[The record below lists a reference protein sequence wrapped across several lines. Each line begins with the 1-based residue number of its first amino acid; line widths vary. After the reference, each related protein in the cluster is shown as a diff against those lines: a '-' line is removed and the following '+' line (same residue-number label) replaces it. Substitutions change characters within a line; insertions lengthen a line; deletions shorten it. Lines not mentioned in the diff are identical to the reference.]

1 MSDHCMPRAC
11 AVLLAALAALAHP
24 TAFPA
29 VLITEIVTDPQQD
42 HSETAGG
49 NGIGFDAVPGTGT
62 INDTDELVEL
72 FNAGSNPVDLSAF
85 TLDFTDSTP
94 ATFAF
99 AAPGSAV
106 LRFSQA
112 GDGVTNFSP
121 GTFLVLGNPPG
132 SLNNA
137 ITVTLRSNGIV
148 EDEVVVAN
156 GNASGVADEAFAR
169 IWTGAGFTSQF
180 AQTSLSINA
189 PTPIPEPATALLF
202 LAGLAALLAG
212 RTRLR

>member
-1 MSDHCMPRAC
+1 MSAHRTPRAC
-11 AVLLAALAALAHP
+11 AVLLAAIAALAHP
-24 TAFPA
+24 AAFSA

-49 NGIGFDAVPGTGT
+49 NGIPFDAIPGSGA
-62 INDTDELVEL
+62 ISDTDELVEL
-72 FNAGSNPVDLSAF
+72 FNAGSSSVDLSAF

-121 GTFLVLGNPPG
+121 GAFLVVGNPPN

-137 ITVTLRSNGIV
+137 IIVTLRSNGIV
-148 EDEVVVAN
+148 EDEVAVAD
-156 GNASGVADEAFAR
+156 GNAFGLADEAFAR
-169 IWTGAGFTSQF
+169 VWTGSEFTSQF
-180 AQTSLSINA
+180 GQASVSINA
-189 PTPIPEPATALLF
+189 PTPIPEPATALL
-202 LAGLAALLAG
+202 LLTGLAALLAG
-212 RTRLR
+212 RARLR